1 MAGVR
6 MRIALGVL
14 AAFTAVL
21 AVPAL
26 APAAVQ
32 WRSCRAT
39 TGAQCGTLRVPLD
52 RSGAMPGTVGL
63 KLARLP
69 ADGARPTLVYLSG
82 GPGGAGIEEMLAV
95 IPLTPFLLDSYRVVG
110 FDQRGTGGSG
120 LLRCTALERDPRLR
134 SVRAGEDCA
143 RRIGEKRRLYTTP
156 DSVEDLEAIRAELG
170 VERLTLFGISYGTE
184 LALAYARAHP
194 DHVERL
200 ILDSTVDP
208 DDRDPFGLA
217 GFRAMGPSLAAL
229 CPARCRGVTRGRPID
244 LVARLAARLRG
255 RSVRGIAYD
264 RRGRGHRERIG
275 PTAIADLLYD
285 SDYNPPLR
293 AALPAALRAALRGD
307 RAPLARLLAEGGK
320 LADLPSPRSF
330 SSARYATVCEET
342 PLPWDASTP
351 VGERL
356 AEAQRRAA
364 ALGPAAFFP
373 FDLRTAAAD
382 EIGLCL
388 HWPGVPSGRV
398 PAPEAPYPAV
408 PTLLLQGGE
417 DLRTPPEGSADVAS
431 KISGATRV
439 TVPGVGHA
447 VVGGDP
453 SGCGIRRLRSFVAGR
468 PAAGDCR
475 RVGTGVAAVALPPRT
490 LRGVAPVRSLGR
502 GRVARTA
509 AAVGVTVDDLVFSLS
524 PAFLAYSGGG
534 LRGGSFALRRGH
546 VAVRRFSAIRGMWIT
561 GAARNG
567 VLRLRVGGRSAAR
580 GHVVMRSG
588 GRLRGRLGGRSFRVR
603 LPGYGRS
610 SLARTA
616 TAAGG
621 AAAARAPGAW
631 SAAAGALAPWAAA
644 ARASHPRG
652 AAFDAAFRA
661 PLVAKSSRSRLV
673 PSPPR

>member
-6 MRIALGVL
+6 MRIALGAV
-14 AAFTAVL
+14 AALTAVL
-21 AVPAL
+21 ALPGVATADL
-26 APAAVQ
+26 T

-39 TGAQCGTLRVPLD
+39 TGAECATLRVPLD
-52 RSGAMPGTVGL
+52 RSGALPGTVPL

-69 ADGARPTLVYLSG
+69 TDGARPTLVYLSG
-82 GPGGAGIEEMLAV
+82 GPGGAGIEELLAV
-95 IPLTPFLLDSYRVVG
+95 MPLTPFLPDSYRVVG

-120 LLRCTALERDPRLR
+120 LLRCKALERDPRLR

-143 RRIGEKRRLYTTP
+143 RRLGERRRLYTTP
-156 DSVEDLEAIRAELG
+156 DSVEDLEAIRSQLG

-194 DHVERL
+194 DRVDRL
-200 ILDSTVDP
+200 ILDSVVNP

-217 GFRAMGPSLAAL
+217 GFRAMGPSLAGL
-229 CPARCRGVTRGRPID
+229 CPARCRGITRGQPVD

-255 RSVRGIAYD
+255 RAARGVAYD
-264 RRGRGHRERIG
+264 RRGRPHRERIG
-275 PTAIADLLYD
+275 PTAIADLMYD

-293 AALPAALRAALRGD
+293 AAMPAAVRAALRGD
-307 RAPLARLLAEGGK
+307 RAPLARLLLEGGN
-320 LADLPSPRSF
+320 LAELPSPRSF

-351 VGERL
+351 VGDRL
-356 AEAQRRAA
+356 AEARRRAA
-364 ALGPAAFFP
+364 TLGPAAFHP

-408 PTLLLQGGE
+408 PALLLQGGE
-417 DLRTPPEGSADVAS
+417 DLRTPPEASEHVAAG
-431 KISGATRV
+431 IAEARRV
-439 TVPGVGHA
+439 RVPGVGHA

-453 SGCGIRRLRSFVAGR
+453 SGCGVRKLQRFVAGR
-468 PAAGDCR
+468 SVGGDCR
-475 RVGTGVAAVALPPRT
+475 RVGSGVPAVALPPRT
-490 LRGVAPVRSLGR
+490 LGGVAPVRALGR

-534 LRGGSFALRRGH
+534 LRGGTFAVRRGR
-546 VAVRRFSAIRGMWIT
+546 VLVRRFSAIRGLWIT
-561 GAARNG
+561 GSARG
-567 VLRLRVGGRSAAR
+567 GALRLRVGGRSAAR
-580 GHVVMRSG
+580 GRVVMRSG

-603 LPGYGRS
+603 LPGYRSS
-610 SLARTA
+610 SLARDA
-616 TAAGG
+616 
-621 AAAARAPGAW
+621 
-631 SAAAGALAPWAAA
+631 SAAAPRPGAQWAAA
-644 ARASHPRG
+644 ARV
-652 AAFDAAFRA
+652 AAFDAAFGA

>member
-6 MRIALGVL
+6 TRIALGAL
-14 AAFTAVL
+14 AALAAVL
-21 AVPAL
+21 ALPGVASAAL
-26 APAAVQ
+26 T
-32 WRSCRAT
+32 WRSCRVT
-39 TGAQCGTLRVPLD
+39 TGAECATLRVPLD
-52 RSGAMPGTVGL
+52 RAGALPGTVPL

-69 ADGARPTLVYLSG
+69 TDGSRPTLVYLSG

-95 IPLTPFLLDSYRVVG
+95 MPLTPFLLDSYRVVG

-120 LLRCTALERDPRLR
+120 LLRCKALEHDARLR

-143 RRIGEKRRLYTTP
+143 RRLGERRRLYTTP
-156 DSVEDLEAIRAELG
+156 DSVADLEAIRAELG

-194 DHVERL
+194 DRVDRL
-200 ILDSTVDP
+200 ILDSVVDP

-217 GFRAMGPSLAAL
+217 GFRAMGPSLAGL
-229 CPARCRGVTRGRPID
+229 CPARCRGVTRGEPVQ
-244 LVARLAARLRG
+244 LVGALAARLRG
-255 RSVRGIAYD
+255 RSVAGFAYD
-264 RRGRGHRERIG
+264 RRGRRHRERIG
-275 PTAIADLLYD
+275 PTAISDLMYD

-293 AALPAALRAALRGD
+293 AALPAAVRAALRGD
-307 RAPLARLLAEGGK
+307 RAPLARLLLEGGK
-320 LADLPSPRSF
+320 LAELPSPRSF

-342 PLPWDASTP
+342 PLPWDAATP
-351 VGERL
+351 VGDRL

-408 PTLLLQGGE
+408 PALLLQGGE
-417 DLRTPPEGSADVAS
+417 DLRTPPEGSASVAAD
-431 KISGATRV
+431 IAGARRV

-453 SGCGIRRLRSFVAGR
+453 SGCGVRKLQRFVTGKAVG
-468 PAAGDCR
+468 GDCR
-475 RVGTGVAAVALPPRT
+475 RVGSGVPAVALPPRT
-490 LRGVAPVRSLGR
+490 LGGVAPVRGLR
-502 GRVARTA
+502 GRVGRTA

-534 LRGGSFALRRGH
+534 LRGGSFAVRRGR
-546 VAVRRFSAIRGMWIT
+546 VLVRRFSAIRGMWLT
-561 GAARNG
+561 GSARGG
-567 VLRLRVGGRSAAR
+567 VLRLRVGGRAAAR
-580 GHVVMRSG
+580 GRVVMRSG
-588 GRLRGRLGGRSFRVR
+588 GRLSGRLGGRSFRVR

-610 SLARTA
+610 SLAR
-616 TAAGG
+616 G
-621 AAAARAPGAW
+621 ASAP
-631 SAAAGALAPWAAA
+631 SAAT
-644 ARASHPRG
+644 RG
-652 AAFDAAFRA
+652 AAFDGAFGA
-661 PLVAKSSRSRLV
+661 PLVAKSSRTRLV
-673 PSPPR
+673 PSPVR

>member
-6 MRIALGVL
+6 TRIVLGVL
-14 AAFTAVL
+14 AALAAVL
-21 AVPAL
+21 ALPGAAGAAL
-26 APAAVQ
+26 S
-32 WRSCRAT
+32 WRSCRAA
-39 TGAQCGTLRVPLD
+39 TGAECATLRVPLD
-52 RSGAMPGTVGL
+52 RSGALPGTVAL

-69 ADGARPTLVYLSG
+69 TDGARPTLVYLSG

-95 IPLTPFLLDSYRVVG
+95 MPLTPFLLDSYRVVG

-120 LLRCTALERDPRLR
+120 LLRCKALERDPRLR

-143 RRIGEKRRLYTTP
+143 RRLGEKRRLYTTP

-194 DHVERL
+194 DRMDRL
-200 ILDSTVDP
+200 MLDSVVNP

-217 GFRAMGPSLAAL
+217 GFRAMGPSLAGL
-229 CPARCRGVTRGRPID
+229 CPARCRGITRGRPVE
-244 LVARLAARLRG
+244 LVARLAARLRARG
-255 RSVRGIAYD
+255 VRGVAYD
-264 RRGRGHRERIG
+264 RRGRRHRERIG
-275 PTAIADLLYD
+275 PTAISDLMYD

-293 AALPAALRAALRGD
+293 AALPAAVRAALRGD
-307 RAPLARLLAEGGK
+307 RAPLARLLLEGGK
-320 LADLPSPRSF
+320 LAELPSPRSF

-351 VGERL
+351 VGDRL

-364 ALGPAAFFP
+364 ALGPAAFHP

-408 PTLLLQGGE
+408 PALLLQGGE
-417 DLRTPPEGSADVAS
+417 DLRTPPEGSGQVAAA
-431 KISGATRV
+431 IAGARRV
-439 TVPGVGHA
+439 TLPGVGHA

-453 SGCGIRRLRSFVAGR
+453 SGCGVRRLQRFVRGKAVG
-468 PAAGDCR
+468 GDCR
-475 RVGTGVAAVALPPRT
+475 RVGSGVPAVALPPRT
-490 LRGVAPVRSLGR
+490 LRGVAPLRALGH

-509 AAVGVTVDDLVFSLS
+509 AAVGVTIDDLVFSLS

-534 LRGGSFALRRGH
+534 LRGGTFAVRRGR
-546 VAVRRFSAIRGMWIT
+546 VVMRRFSAIRGMWLT

-580 GHVVMRSG
+580 GRVVMRSG

-603 LPGYGRS
+603 LPGYGSS
-610 SLARTA
+610 SLARTSA
-616 TAAGG
+616 GSGGSAAGSRG
-621 AAAARAPGAW
+621 SAAAREATARP
-631 SAAAGALAPWAAA
+631 ST
-644 ARASHPRG
+644 ARA

-673 PSPPR
+673 PSPLR